1 EHVKAKMIDRADV
14 SPKNDVMDD
23 VKLKK
28 LAGEFQE
35 NLLMTAIRAGQGPMA
50 EFLLDNGVN
59 QNFSTSMMHMKETSG
74 KNPTQRMEWYEYTC
88 RQMAYDRDMFDIV
101 EIIDALNGRLFPG
114 VKPRQR
120 EPRLRRPPRSPE
132 PSDATSEDSGDDFS
146 SLTSAE
152 DSDVSGEGQSSVD
165 GEGGSRRMSGGDR
178 RDVTRGSSVD
188 ASADTQG
195 SGVKRTKRRMRATS
209 GRSEGTLDGSE
220 GEGGLSGSLRQRL
233 QSEENM
239 DRDSGHHSDDPGAA
253 ERDARSTERKKKKKS
268 KGKDEEAE
276 GEKTDAAKGPG
287 SVGSGDAQGDQGDG
301 SKGTARSSEQ
311 SADGATVVND
321 EGYETM
327 SPSPSCII
335 RNQQTTQPQT
345 VRFQEPS
352 IPVKATKAS
361 LVLRKSTD
369 SHMYQK
375 IQSKYNEARP
385 LNWRKIRSVGSYATE
400 SRLWHQTVTSLP
412 PTVKGAW
419 TPPELAAAPAAPAAT
434 TATMTKTS
442 TKSDQH
448 VVDSLHSY
456 GSSLPATQPSRRS
469 WQGGC
474 LVLVDRSR
482 THQAKRR
489 GRGK

>member
-1 EHVKAKMIDRADV
+1 MPMPTR
-14 SPKNDVMDD
+14 
-23 VKLKK
+23 KK
-28 LAGEFQE
+28 GKEGDEDGEEGENEEGEEEEEPPEMTPEEKQFQE

-345 VRFQEPS
+345 VRFQQKVPQPNYMKMTRSSFGKRKLEPNFTN
-352 IPVKATKAS
+352 VYGS
-361 LVLRKSTD
+361 LDFVHPSAGRVDERGMLRKS
-369 SHMYQK
+369 
-375 IQSKYNEARP
+375 
-385 LNWRKIRSVGSYATE
+385 
-400 SRLWHQTVTSLP
+400 
-412 PTVKGAW
+412 PTVPKTVAGIKTLFAGIGW
-419 TPPELAAAPAAPAAT
+419 TDRQT
-434 TATMTKTS
+434 
-442 TKSDQH
+442 DQ
-448 VVDSLHSY
+448 
-456 GSSLPATQPSRRS
+456 
-469 WQGGC
+469 
-474 LVLVDRSR
+474 
-482 THQAKRR
+482 
-489 GRGK
+489 